1 MRPELV
7 LASRS
12 PRRREILRRLGLAFS
27 VQPGEVDEAGLTGK
41 DPAELVERLALSKA
55 LDVAGTKERALVIGA
70 DTIVVLDGEV
80 LGKPADS
87 REAITMLERLQGRKH
102 QVYSG
107 LAVVEVQ
114 GGSPLRK
121 AVGHRVTEVTMRPVD
136 REEIE
141 WYVGTGEPLDKAGAY
156 GIQGLGVLLVDRIEG
171 CYTNVVGMSV
181 PLLLQLTKRLGYAL
195 VRDFRLPDDEA

>member
-1 MRPELV
+1 M
-7 LASRS
+7 ASRS
-12 PRRREILRRLGLAFS
+12 PRRREILSRLGLAFS
-27 VQPGEVDEAGLTGK
+27 VQPGEVDEAGVTEK

-55 LDVAGTKERALVIGA
+55 LDVAGSRERALVIGA

-87 REAITMLERLQGRKH
+87 GEAIAMLERLQGRTH

-107 LAVVEVQ
+107 LAVVEVEA
-114 GGSPLRK
+114 GSTVRK
-121 AVGHRVTEVTMRPVD
+121 AVGHRVTEVTMRTVD

>member
-1 MRPELV
+1 VRPELV

-87 REAITMLERLQGRKH
+87 REAITMLERLQGRTA
-102 QVYSG
+102 S
-107 LAVVEVQ
+107 
-114 GGSPLRK
+114 
-121 AVGHRVTEVTMRPVD
+121 
-136 REEIE
+136 
-141 WYVGTGEPLDKAGAY
+141 
-156 GIQGLGVLLVDRIEG
+156 GIQRIGRRGGARGFASAKSRRSPGDGSDDAAGGPGGNRMVRRDR
-171 CYTNVVGMSV
+171 
-181 PLLLQLTKRLGYAL
+181 
-195 VRDFRLPDDEA
+195 

>member
-1 MRPELV
+1 MQQELI

-12 PRRREILRRLGLAFS
+12 PRRREILSRLGIAFS
-27 VQPGEVDEAGLTGK
+27 VQPGEVDEAGVTRA
-41 DPAELVERLALSKA
+41 DPAELVERLALAKA
-55 LDVAGTKERALVIGA
+55 LDVAGSRERALVIGA

-80 LGKPADS
+80 LGKPADR
-87 REAITMLERLQGRKH
+87 REAVAMLERLQGRKH

-107 LAVVEVQ
+107 LAVVEMEH
-114 GGSPLRK
+114 GSLARR
-121 AVGHRVTEVTMRPVD
+121 AVGHRVTEVTMRPTT

-141 WYVGTGEPLDKAGAY
+141 WYVGTGEPMDKAGAY

-181 PLLLQLTKRLGYAL
+181 PLLLQLTRQLGYEL

>member
-1 MRPELV
+1 M
-7 LASRS
+7 ASRS
-12 PRRREILRRLGLAFS
+12 PRRREILSRLGLSFS
-27 VQPGEVDEAGLTGK
+27 VQPGEVDEAGVTEK

-55 LDVAGTKERALVIGA
+55 LDVAGSRERALVIGA

-87 REAITMLERLQGRKH
+87 GEAIAMLERLQGRTH

-107 LAVVEVQ
+107 LAVVEVEA
-114 GGSPLRK
+114 GSTVRK
-121 AVGHRVTEVTMRPVD
+121 AVGHRVTEVTMRTVD

>member
-1 MRPELV
+1 MR
-7 LASRS
+7 
-12 PRRREILRRLGLAFS
+12 
-27 VQPGEVDEAGLTGK
+27 T
-41 DPAELVERLALSKA
+41 
-55 LDVAGTKERALVIGA
+55 
-70 DTIVVLDGEV
+70 
-80 LGKPADS
+80 
-87 REAITMLERLQGRKH
+87 
-102 QVYSG
+102 
-107 LAVVEVQ
+107 
-114 GGSPLRK
+114 
-121 AVGHRVTEVTMRPVD
+121 VD

>member
-1 MRPELV
+1 

-12 PRRREILRRLGLAFS
+12 PRRREILSRLGLSFS
-27 VQPGEVDEAGLTGK
+27 VQPGEVDEAGVTEK

-55 LDVAGTKERALVIGA
+55 LDVAGSRERALVIGA

-87 REAITMLERLQGRKH
+87 GEAIAMLERLQGRTH

-107 LAVVEVQ
+107 LAVVEVEA
-114 GGSPLRK
+114 GSTVRK
-121 AVGHRVTEVTMRPVD
+121 AVGHRVTEVTMRTVD